1 MTVRLGVLAFL
12 EAKEG
17 KGSELG
23 AFLESGRVLA
33 AAEAGTVTW
42 YAFKTSDTSYGIFD
56 TFETEDAR
64 QDHLQRRN
72 PACSCGGRAGFA
84 GCRPRHPNGRRHR
97 GEVAQ
102 CAAGVRSP

>member
-42 YAFKTSDTSYGIFD
+42 YAFKISDTSYGIFD

-64 QDHLQRRN
+64 QDHLQGEI
-72 PACSCGGRAGFA
+72 PRALA
-84 GCRPRHPNGRRHR
+84 Q
-97 GEVAQ
+97 VAQ
-102 CAAGVRSP
+102 DLLAADPDIRMVDVIAVK